1 MIEKVSEIFMKAF
14 RDMVGSCVLTC
25 VCGRTHF
32 DTYNT
37 QDYDKGEYKKLL
49 EKQAKNQERYISHDG
64 SVSYYI
70 VNDLSIVCGCP
81 CERGL
86 KYENFMREDRHKI
99 AKFLNL
105 LSDELAKDSNET
117 KVKV

>member
-1 MIEKVSEIFMKAF
+1 MIEKVSEIFMNSFSDKG
-14 RDMVGSCVLTC
+14 GSCVLTC

-32 DTYNT
+32 DTHNT
-37 QDYDKGEYKKLL
+37 HDYDSGEYEKLV
-49 EKQAKNQERYISHDG
+49 EKQAKNPDKYISSDG
-64 SVSYYI
+64 SVGYYI
-70 VNDLSIVCGCP
+70 INGLSIVWGCP